1 MLLRLVI
8 GFLLGSAFSQ
18 QGSVS
23 PKLLEPPDP
32 ALQLPMK
39 ELRVISSAITE
50 VPTFSFFYPARCD
63 KDGAIYFHLNKG
75 SWNNME
81 VLKLKIVS
89 GSAEPTTYLAP
100 ADFTANKSGFFIN
113 FSVAPSGDLW
123 MVGESLKREY
133 FLFKFDSDGKP
144 TAQTKLA
151 VPEHLD
157 LRDFAVSDQGS
168 VLVSGSFDRD
178 ANAGLSGKRYIALF
192 DSSGRA
198 QKEFDPKADGVDPNS
213 SGMHEGG
220 IIYGDDGRLYVL
232 LPQSILV
239 VSQGGAVEKRITF
252 DKPKDFLAIHFAVSG
267 GYLAVWLTKRNER
280 GPLFTQFLTI
290 NISTGESMARYNT
303 TAETGNA
310 ALCFSRKDGFMMW
323 QIENQR
329 LKLLMA
335 NAN

>member
-1 MLLRLVI
+1 MIV
-8 GFLLGSAFSQ
+8 FLLGSAYGQ
-18 QGSVS
+18 QASVS
-23 PKLLEPPDP
+23 PKLLAPPDP
-32 ALQLPMK
+32 ALQLPIK
-39 ELRVISSAITE
+39 ELRVISSAVTE

-63 KDGAIYFHLNKG
+63 KDGAIFFHLNKG

-113 FSVAPSGDLW
+113 FSVSPSGDLW

-144 TAQTKLA
+144 TGQIKLA

-157 LRDFAVSDQGS
+157 LRDFAVSDQGNI
-168 VLVSGSFDRD
+168 LVSGSFDRD
-178 ANAGLSGKRYIALF
+178 ANSSLSGKRYIALF
-192 DSSGRA
+192 DSSGRL
-198 QKEFDPKADGVDPNS
+198 QKEFDSKADGVDPNNT
-213 SGMHEGG
+213 GMHEAG

-232 LPQSILV
+232 LPQNILV
-239 VSQGGAVEKRITF
+239 VSQGGAIEKRIPF
-252 DKPKDFLAIHFAVSG
+252 DKPKDFLATHFAVSG
-267 GYLAVWLTKRNER
+267 GYLAIWLTKRNEH

-290 NISTGESMARYNT
+290 DVGTGESLARYNT
-303 TAETGNA
+303 TPETGNA
-310 ALCFSRKDGFMMW
+310 ALCFSRKDGFTMW

-335 NAN
+335 NVN